1 MKILDRY
8 IAQVVATGT
17 GIALLVVVG
26 LDAFFMVISEI
37 EAVGKGSY
45 TMGKML
51 LYIVLSLPHGVYE
64 LFPVAT
70 LLGSL
75 MGMGALAANS
85 ELIAMRASGLSVWR
99 IERSVLQVGVFL
111 LLGVAVVG
119 EVIAPAAEQIGQQ
132 LRLSATNKT
141 ISFLGSHG
149 LWVRDGN
156 FYINAGNV
164 LAEDELTNVSVYE
177 LDEQRRLS
185 TITHA
190 TEAHYADGK
199 WELKNLHQT
208 RFEGDGVT
216 TSHNKT
222 RIWESLLTP
231 DLLSIVALKPQTMSV
246 RDINQFSRYLEDNG
260 LDSRQYRYAFWGR
273 LMTPLSALVM
283 LFISVP
289 FVFGGMRSVSAGLR
303 LFLGILVGFGFYL
316 TSQVM
321 TQVGQVY
328 GMHPLVAAAIPSLVF
343 IAAGVYAVRRI

>member
-8 IAQVVATGT
+8 IARVVVTGT

-26 LDAFFMVISEI
+26 LDAFFMVIGEI

-51 LYIVLSLPHGVYE
+51 LYIVLSVPHGVYE
-64 LFPVAT
+64 LFPMAT

-99 IERSVLQVGVFL
+99 IERSVLQVGVFM
-111 LLGVAVVG
+111 LLGAAVVG
-119 EVIAPAAEQIGQQ
+119 EVVAPAAEQIGQQ

-141 ISFLGSHG
+141 VSFLGSHG

-156 FYINAGNV
+156 LYINAGNV
-164 LAEDELTNVSVYE
+164 LAEDELANINVYA
-177 LDEQRRLS
+177 LDEKRRLS

-190 TEAHYADGK
+190 AKAHYTDGK
-199 WELKNLHQT
+199 WELRNLRQT
-208 RFEGDGVT
+208 RFEGDNVT
-216 TSHNKT
+216 TSRHKKI
-222 RIWESLLTP
+222 IWESLLTP

-260 LDSRQYRYAFWGR
+260 LDSRQYRYAFWER
-273 LMTPLSALVM
+273 LMMPLSALVM

-328 GMHPLVAAAIPSLVF
+328 GLHPLVAAVIPSLVF
-343 IAAGVYAVRRI
+343 IAAGVYAVRRV

>member
-1 MKILDRY
+1 
-8 IAQVVATGT
+8 
-17 GIALLVVVG
+17 
-26 LDAFFMVISEI
+26 
-37 EAVGKGSY
+37 
-45 TMGKML
+45 ML
-51 LYIVLSLPHGVYE
+51 LYIVLTLPHGVYE
-64 LFPVAT
+64 LFPMAT

-119 EVIAPAAEQIGQQ
+119 EVVAPAAEQIGQQ
-132 LRLSATNKT
+132 LRLSATNAT
-141 ISFLGSHG
+141 VSFLGSHG

-164 LAEDELTNVSVYE
+164 LAEDELANVSVYE

-185 TITHA
+185 TITYA
-190 TEAHYADGK
+190 TKAHYADGQ
-199 WELKNLHQT
+199 WELSNLRQT
-208 RFEGDGVT
+208 RFKGAAVK
-216 TSHNKT
+216 TSRHKK

-273 LMTPLSALVM
+273 LMMPLSALVM

-328 GMHPLVAAAIPSLVF
+328 GLHPLVAVAIPSLVF